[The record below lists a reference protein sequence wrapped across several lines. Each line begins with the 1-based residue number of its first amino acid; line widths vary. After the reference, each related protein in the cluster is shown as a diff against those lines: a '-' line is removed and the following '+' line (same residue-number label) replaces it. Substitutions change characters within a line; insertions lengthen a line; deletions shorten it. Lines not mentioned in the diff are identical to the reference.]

1 MKTPQ
6 IQHDTDTKL
15 QPPDRRR
22 KASPSPRTTGYGPLL
37 ALVIV
42 VGLFLF
48 SQIVVLFG
56 IGAYAAVSGGGIEF
70 VESFLESNRNLF
82 SVALAISLVQLA
94 GLLFLLRLRRKKLA
108 DLGLVRPVLTDI
120 ARAALG
126 WLVYIVIFVVAATVL
141 QGLETGVDFEQE
153 QQLEFTDPAS
163 TAELFLIFTALVILP
178 AFIEELLM
186 RGFLFRSLRSK
197 LRFWHS
203 ALVVSLL
210 FGFAHFQFASG
221 EPLLWVA
228 FIDTFILSMVLCY
241 TVERYHTIWPAIF
254 AHAFKNGMA
263 FTFLFLV

>member
-1 MKTPQ
+1 MKTPLMPP
-6 IQHDTDTKL
+6 DTETQL
-15 QPPDRRR
+15 QPPD
-22 KASPSPRTTGYGPLL
+22 KQQKTTPSLPTTGFGPLL
-37 ALVIV
+37 ALVVV

-56 IGAYAAVSGGGIEF
+56 IGVYATVNGGGIELI
-70 VESFLESNRNLF
+70 EGLLESNRNLF
-82 SVALAISLVQLA
+82 FVALAISLVQLA
-94 GLLFLLRLRRKKLA
+94 GLLFLLRLRRKKLV
-108 DLGLVRPVLTDI
+108 DLGLVRPVAADI
-120 ARAALG
+120 ARAVLS
-126 WLVYIVIFVVAATVL
+126 WLVYISIFLVAATVL
-141 QGLETGVDFEQE
+141 QGLESGVDFEQE

-163 TAELFLIFTALVILP
+163 TAELVLIFGALVILP

-228 FIDTFILSMVLCY
+228 FIDTFVLSMVLCY
-241 TVERYHTIWPAIF
+241 TVERYRTIWPAIF

>member
-1 MKTPQ
+1 MKTPKKP
-6 IQHDTDTKL
+6 DSTKPPL
-15 QPPDRRR
+15 HPPDRQPEPTPLV
-22 KASPSPRTTGYGPLL
+22 KSTGYGPLL

-42 VGLFLF
+42 IGLFLF

-56 IGAYAAVSGGGIEF
+56 IGVYAFVNGGGIDLI
-70 VESFLESNRNLF
+70 ESVLESNRNLF
-82 SVALAISLVQLA
+82 LVALAISLVQLG
-94 GLLFLLRLRRKKLA
+94 GLFLLLRLRRKKLA
-108 DLGLVRPVLTDI
+108 DIGLVRPVVADI
-120 ARAALG
+120 ARAALS
-126 WLVYIVIFVVAATVL
+126 WLVYIVIFVVAATIL
-141 QGLETGVDFEQE
+141 QGLESGVDFEQE
-153 QQLEFTDPAS
+153 QQLEFTEAAS
-163 TAELFLIFTALVILP
+163 TAELFLIFSALVILP

-228 FIDTFILSMVLCY
+228 FIDTFVLSMVLCY
-241 TVERYHTIWPAIF
+241 TVERYQTIWPAIF
-254 AHAFKNGMA
+254 AHALKNGMA